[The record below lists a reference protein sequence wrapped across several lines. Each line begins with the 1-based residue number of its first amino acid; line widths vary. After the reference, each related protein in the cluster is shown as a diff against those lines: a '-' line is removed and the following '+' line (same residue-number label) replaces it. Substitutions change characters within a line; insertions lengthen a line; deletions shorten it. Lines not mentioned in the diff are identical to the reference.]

1 MTSRKRKFQWLEKE
15 YLWILER
22 TCQRCGVTYTER
34 DNIAAWKCWFH
45 PRTLQH
51 TYDKYGHPIGTFT
64 CCGGRSRSKGC
75 TAIDH
80 SDGKYTTDKNTLM
93 QHGVDPLKLSQ
104 AAQKRLWGD
113 NDDNDANY
121 KKIFFRPGMRKKDN
135 DKYLLCPYNSS
146 VAKTRQCGF
155 LKCVSF
161 GIKLATDVVEI
172 LTLTLS
178 TVDTDCKDGLKT
190 IPLFKR
196 YPMYDLGDLMLL
208 DEEGVHY
215 KYIKYKDGN
224 QNISP
229 IDVNGKWKFMDTSF
243 TKEIIRNNQSFDD
256 VILYVLKNRHS
267 LADPKIAFFSM
278 SDNTTNALF
287 PGVSENATEALLTGV
302 FKEIESPA
310 ATPST
315 KPIPT
320 LYSSEHSTKLQLKI
334 KNSSIQFAVKRH
346 ATLEELEAKMRQ
358 HIPEPN
364 EVLFVNPFNSS
375 ACTMESLCGTLFP
388 KLKTLP
394 TSLSLEMVQLN

>member
-1 MTSRKRKFQWLEKE
+1 MTSRKRKFPWLEKE

-93 QHGVDPLKLSQ
+93 QHGMDPLKLSQ
-104 AAQKRLWGD
+104 AAQQRLWKD
-113 NDDNDANY
+113 PDVNY
-121 KKIFFRPGMRKKDN
+121 RPIYFRPGMRKEKT
-135 DKYLLCPYNSS
+135 DKYSLRSYNYT
-146 VAKTRQCGF
+146 AAATRQCGF

-161 GIKLATDVVEI
+161 GIKLADNTFKI

-178 TVDTDCKDGLKT
+178 IVDTDCKDGLKT

-196 YPMYDLGDLMLL
+196 YPMYDLGDLMSH
-208 DEEGVHY
+208 DEDVY
-215 KYIKYKDGN
+215 KYIKYKKEN
-224 QNISP
+224 ENIPLS
-229 IDVNGKWKFMDTSF
+229 DVDGKWTFMDTCEGKII
-243 TKEIIRNNQSFDD
+243 KEQKFKD
-256 VILYVLKNRHS
+256 VILYVLKNRHF

-278 SDNTTNALF
+278 EA
-287 PGVSENATEALLTGV
+287 SEASKNATEAGSGV
-302 FKEIESPA
+302 FKERESPA

-334 KNSSIQFAVKRH
+334 KNSSIQFWVKRH

-375 ACTMESLCGTLFP
+375 ACTMESLCATLFP
-388 KLKTLP
+388 KLKTLS
-394 TSLSLEMVQLN
+394 TSISLEMVQLN

>member
-1 MTSRKRKFQWLEKE
+1 
-15 YLWILER
+15 
-22 TCQRCGVTYTER
+22 
-34 DNIAAWKCWFH
+34 
-45 PRTLQH
+45 
-51 TYDKYGHPIGTFT
+51 
-64 CCGGRSRSKGC
+64 
-75 TAIDH
+75 
-80 SDGKYTTDKNTLM
+80 
-93 QHGVDPLKLSQ
+93 
-104 AAQKRLWGD
+104 
-113 NDDNDANY
+113 
-121 KKIFFRPGMRKKDN
+121 
-135 DKYLLCPYNSS
+135 

-161 GIKLATDVVEI
+161 GIKLAGNAVEI
-172 LTLTLS
+172 LTLTLR
-178 TVDTDCKDGLKT
+178 TIDTDCKDGLKT
-190 IPLFKR
+190 KPLFKR
-196 YPMYDLGDLMLL
+196 YPIYDVGKLMNIDNGHFTNIRYENRDLLN
-208 DEEGVHY
+208 E
-215 KYIKYKDGN
+215 KDVVGN
-224 QNISP
+224 
-229 IDVNGKWKFMDTSF
+229 WKFMDTSF
-243 TKEIIRNNQSFDD
+243 TKEIIRNNQAFKD

-267 LADPKIAFFSM
+267 LADPKIAFFE
-278 SDNTTNALF
+278 NTTNALLT
-287 PGVSENATEALLTGV
+287 GVSENATNALLTGV